1 MLSIIFL
8 IINFKYAQ
16 AQVSSINQTL
26 SEVKANIDLVNQY
39 ANSQK
44 IKEAVRLSKNLYFQA
59 LLTATNNLST
69 KQDLSQ
75 DLFVNFSVYSYFRGI
90 KPSIL

>member
-1 MLSIIFL
+1 M
-8 IINFKYAQ
+8 Q

-44 IKEAVRLSKNLYFQA
+44 IKEAVM
-59 LLTATNNLST
+59 LLNET
-69 KQDLSQ
+69 QRDVC
-75 DLFVNFSVYSYFRGI
+75 FNF
-90 KPSIL
+90 

>member
-44 IKEAVRLSKNLYFQA
+44 IKEAVN
-59 LLTATNNLST
+59 AT
-69 KQDLSQ
+69 K
-75 DLFVNFSVYSYFRGI
+75 
-90 KPSIL
+90 